1 MYTIMVH
8 GSIPMIN
15 RYPTA
20 SAHPGIACLDCK
32 LLEVFVAA
40 TIPDIQRV
48 TSVSILGVTTCIC
61 NHLSVS
67 EHIQSVISK
76 YARSMQALR
85 IL

>member
-40 TIPDIQRV
+40 LYGNKPVPTMPSDSDLSTPPPHNSRHS
-48 TSVSILGVTTCIC
+48 TCYVSQYTWRYYMYL
-61 NHLSVS
+61 
-67 EHIQSVISK
+67 
-76 YARSMQALR
+76 
-85 IL
+85 